1 MTHKKLGL
9 VGGLIF
15 ASLAA
20 ALFSQHLA
28 LEKIRSQNAELEN
41 KINQLSSLQKE
52 NERLSNMLAQV
63 SGTVK
68 LTQSQMNELLRLRKE
83 SSRRRDQDAP
93 PPPPPFENRPSSP
106 SAPPLTATLLSTNVS
121 TTRTT
126 SIPKSEW
133 TYAGY
138 DTPEAA
144 LQTVVWS
151 MSQGDI
157 QTFQSSL
164 SQNALRNMTATY
176 EGRTETEIAA
186 ALVQRVSNMTELS
199 FDKKTIASDGRTS
212 FVLSAGDTG
221 SDAVLSFQYING
233 QWRVSE

>member
-1 MTHKKLGL
+1 MTPKKLGL
-9 VGGLIF
+9 VGGLVF

-20 ALFSQHLA
+20 ALLSQHLA
-28 LEKIRSQNAELEN
+28 LEKIRSQNAELEL
-41 KINQLSSLQKE
+41 KISQLSNLQKE
-52 NERLSNMLAQV
+52 NERLSNILSQV
-63 SGTVK
+63 SGNAK
-68 LTQSQMNELLRLRKE
+68 LTHDQMDELLRLRRE
-83 SSRRRDQDAP
+83 VARRHDLDTP
-93 PPPPPFENRPSSP
+93 PPPPREYRRPAP
-106 SAPPLTATLLSTNVS
+106 SAPSLTATLISTNAS

-144 LQTVVWS
+144 LQTVVWAMS
-151 MSQGDI
+151 MGDI

-164 SQNALRNMTATY
+164 SQNALRSMTSAY
-176 EGRTETEIAA
+176 EGRTEAEIAA

-212 FVLSAGDTG
+212 FVLSTGD
-221 SDAVLSFQYING
+221 SRNDAVLTFQYING
-233 QWRVSE
+233 QWRISE